1 MDVALV
7 RFIEIFKMKLCIF
20 VLFFMCCLSCSY
32 TAPSESTLKDTGED
46 VKETLEEAGRE
57 LVEQGN

>member
-1 MDVALV
+1 
-7 RFIEIFKMKLCIF
+7 
-20 VLFFMCCLSCSY
+20 MCCLSCSY

-57 LVEQGN
+57 LVEQGIKHSISPKSKQLWI